1 MIYSKWKKAG
11 MYINVYNVAKDFFLH
26 WSDLTM
32 KLVLWPWS
40 WDCWRGCPTIQWN
53 PWRWPWCPSAHSDCS
68 LSCLPSRSMEDESR
82 SESAFGTLWRD
93 NSVTETFL
101 QQYFFKPQ
109 TWKIHVSI
117 TWENVKDFVIAF
129 FLVLHVFLLY
139 EKHNSHEKLYVN
151 TVTNIILKT
160 DYITIK
166 INLHFISRVYKY
178 IYISDCHFQFEH
190 YFYQSQT
197 ELERTLLLL
206 A

>member
-1 MIYSKWKKAG
+1 MTLQW
-11 MYINVYNVAKDFFLH
+11 NWF
-26 WSDLTM
+26 SDLYPGTVEEGVPQFNKILEGDLGARLLTLIALCHVFRLNQWRM
-32 KLVLWPWS
+32 RAGPNQHLEHYGETILSQKLF
-40 WDCWRGCPTIQWN
+40 CN
-53 PWRWPWCPSAHSDCS
+53 
-68 LSCLPSRSMEDESR
+68 
-82 SESAFGTLWRD
+82 
-93 NSVTETFL
+93 N
-101 QQYFFKPQ
+101 FFKPQ

-151 TVTNIILKT
+151 KVTNIILKT
-160 DYITIK
+160 DYSTCTIK
-166 INLHFISRVYKY
+166 INLHFISRVSTF
-178 IYISDCHFQFEH
+178 IFCFRFVH